1 MQASLTDRVREGVS
15 VSALSVALT
24 QALALA
30 RSVVLARLLAPG
42 DFGLFGMALTV
53 TGALAVLTSFG
64 LDTAIVARDFQ
75 DERELSLHLDTVWT
89 AEIVRKALLALLLVA
104 AAYPTARFYGSAEL
118 VPVLCA
124 LAAAPVIQS
133 FQNIG
138 LLRHQKR
145 VEFRRLVLL
154 EQLTN
159 VSATLAAVAVAF
171 WTRDVWALVWSQ
183 LLSATAAVLISY
195 ALDSYRPRPRFD
207 RAALR
212 QALGFG
218 KWMFVVGVTAYVT
231 TTADNV
237 VVGRMLGAAA
247 LGVYVLAYNLASMPV
262 EAVARTIGGVLF
274 PAYVEAGAR
283 EGDNKLRDGVG
294 LIHNDGAPVRD
305 ANARLE
311 GALARTFTATA
322 ALLTVVAVL
331 LVLLADD
338 AVRLLYGMKW
348 AGAAPVLRVLA
359 LVCFSRGLLQTL
371 APFVVSARGPRL
383 EARAKLF
390 ESALFLA
397 ALYPLTLAY
406 GLTGAAWAGACVYA
420 IALVVRLWLVRLC
433 APRATGGL
441 VRTLLRSLA
450 AGAFGVVAGSH
461 AATLVASPPA
471 RLLAAGLASTA
482 AILLLLLSSQPQLR
496 AEASGFGTWLLGHLP
511 ARERRM
517 RRHAD

>member
-1 MQASLTDRVREGVS
+1 

-64 LDTAIVARDFQ
+64 LDTALVARDFQ

-89 AEIVRKALLALLLVA
+89 AEIVRKALLAFLLVA

-118 VPVLCA
+118 MTVLCA
-124 LAAAPVIQS
+124 LAIAPVIQS

-159 VSATLAAVAVAF
+159 VVSTVAAVSLAL
-171 WTRDVWALVWSQ
+171 WTRDVWALVWTQ
-183 LLSATAAVLISY
+183 LISAAASVALSY

-207 RAALR
+207 RDALR

-218 KWMFVVGVTAYVT
+218 KWMFVVVLTAYVT

-247 LGVYVLAYNLASMPV
+247 LGVYVMAYNLASLPV

-283 EGDNKLRDGVG
+283 AGDGKLRDGDG
-294 LIHNDGAPVRD
+294 QFRDDQLRNDGAPTRD
-305 ANARLE
+305 ADARLE
-311 GALARTFTATA
+311 GALARAFTTTT
-322 ALLTVVAVL
+322 ALLTVVTVL

-338 AVRLLYGMKW
+338 AVRLLYGAKW

-359 LVCFSRGLLQTL
+359 VVCFSRGLLQTL
-371 APFVVSARGPRL
+371 APFVVSARGPRP
-383 EARAKLF
+383 EARAKIF
-390 ESALFLA
+390 ESVLFLA
-397 ALYPLTLAY
+397 ALYPLTRAY

-433 APRATGGL
+433 APRALGGL

-450 AGAFGVVAGSH
+450 AGAFGIVAGS
-461 AATLVASPPA
+461 LAST
-471 RLLAAGLASTA
+471 LAASTLARMLAVGLASTA
-482 AILLLLLSSQPQLR
+482 TVLLLLLSSQPQLR
-496 AEASGFGTWLLGHLP
+496 AEASGFGAWLLGQLP
-511 ARERRM
+511 TRERRL